1 MSQDRTTP
9 KITELRMFPLG
20 WLLFAV
26 LPVLAYAVITFNR
39 FIGLR
44 QRMANAFSDIDV
56 QLKRRWD
63 LVPALV
69 ETVRGY
75 AGHENEVLTAVVAAR
90 SEAMGAP
97 SEPSGL
103 PERGAKEAGL
113 AEALRGIFVLVEDY
127 PALKADSNFLEL
139 HRGLVDIE
147 DDLQS
152 ARRYYNAVVRDLN
165 TLRQSFPASLVG
177 SAANI
182 TEGAFFQLEDE
193 QRAAPAVDLRTS
205 PAPKGE

>member
-1 MSQDRTTP
+1 
-9 KITELRMFPLG
+9 MFALG
-20 WLLFAV
+20 WLLLAV
-26 LPVLAYAVITFNR
+26 LAVLVYAVIIFNR
-39 FIGLR
+39 FVGLR
-44 QRMANAFSDIDV
+44 QRLANAFSDIDV

-90 SEAMGAP
+90 TEAMGAP
-97 SEPSGL
+97 SEPSEPSGL
-103 PERGAKEAGL
+103 FERGAKETGL
-113 AEALRGIFVLVEDY
+113 ASALSGLFVLVEDY
-127 PALKADSNFLEL
+127 PALKADTNFLEL

-165 TLRQSFPASLVG
+165 TLRQSLPAGLIG
-177 SAANI
+177 RAAHI
-182 TEGAFFQLEDE
+182 AEGVFFQLNDE
-193 QRAAPAVDLRTS
+193 QRAAPTIDLGPSST
-205 PAPKGE
+205 PKGE

>member
-1 MSQDRTTP
+1 MSPDRTNP
-9 KITELRMFPLG
+9 KFPELRMFPLG

-26 LPVLAYAVITFNR
+26 LAVLAYAVITFNR

-44 QRMANAFSDIDV
+44 QRLANAFSDIDV

-90 SEAMGAP
+90 GEAMGAP
-97 SEPSGL
+97 TDPDGL
-103 PERGAKEAGL
+103 PRRGASEAGL
-113 AEALRGIFVLVEDY
+113 ASALRGIFVLVEDY
-127 PALKADSNFLEL
+127 PALKADTNFLEL

-147 DDLQS
+147 DDLQN
-152 ARRYYNAVVRDLN
+152 ARRYHNAVVRELN

-177 SAANI
+177 AAAGI
-182 TEGAFFQLEDE
+182 AEGVFFQLDDD
-193 QRAAPAVDLRTS
+193 QRSVPAFDLGPTRAPE
-205 PAPKGE
+205 GE

>member
-1 MSQDRTTP
+1 MS
-9 KITELRMFPLG
+9 PLV
-20 WLLFAV
+20 WLLIV
-26 LPVLAYAVITFNR
+26 LLALLAYGIITFNR

-44 QRMANAFSDIDV
+44 QRLANAFSDIDV

-75 AGHENEVLTAVVAAR
+75 AGHENEVLTAVVDAR
-90 SEAMGAP
+90 TEAMGAP
-97 SEPSGL
+97 SGRDGL
-103 PERGAKEAGL
+103 PQRGEKEAGL
-113 AEALRGIFVLVEDY
+113 ATALRGIFVLVEDY

-147 DDLQS
+147 DDLQY

-165 TLRQSFPASLVG
+165 TLRQSFPASVVG
-177 SAANI
+177 RAAGI
-182 TEGAFFQLEDE
+182 AGAEFFQLDDE
-193 QRAAPAVDLRTS
+193 QRAAPAVDLG
-205 PAPKGE
+205 PKHPSEGE

>member
-1 MSQDRTTP
+1 
-9 KITELRMFPLG
+9 MFPLG
-20 WLLFAV
+20 WFLLI
-26 LPVLAYAVITFNR
+26 VLAVAIYGVITFNR

-44 QRMANAFSDIDV
+44 QRLANAFSDIDV

-90 SEAMGAP
+90 GEAMGAP
-97 SEPSGL
+97 SGPSEL
-103 PERGAKEAGL
+103 SQRGQKEAGL
-113 AEALRGIFVLVEDY
+113 ASALRGIFVLVEDY

-177 SAANI
+177 SAAGI
-182 TEGAFFQLEDE
+182 TEGEFFQMDDE
-193 QRAAPAVDLRTS
+193 QRAVPAIDLGPTRAPG
-205 PAPKGE
+205 GE